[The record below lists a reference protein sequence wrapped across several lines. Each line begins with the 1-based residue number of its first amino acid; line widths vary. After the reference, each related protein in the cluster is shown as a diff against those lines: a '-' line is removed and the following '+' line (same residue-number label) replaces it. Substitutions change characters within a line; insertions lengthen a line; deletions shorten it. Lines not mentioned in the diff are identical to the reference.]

1 MTTASK
7 TTGKTAKNTKDG
19 LKGHAASA
27 AEKEEE
33 IIEFGVIGKYEN
45 KNIFYNEGKEFGN
58 YLNWN
63 KINFSIHETFKPLT
77 LSKVHKIINYK
88 LMKMKE
94 AKQTK
99 DEED

>member
-1 MTTASK
+1 MTSASK
-7 TTGKTAKNTKDG
+7 PTGKTAKNTNT
-19 LKGHAASA
+19 AASA
-27 AEKEEE
+27 AGKEDE

-77 LSKVHKIINYK
+77 LSKALKIINYK

-94 AKQTK
+94 NNKK
-99 DEED
+99 NDEED